1 MVEKGVANYWA
12 EMNKAS
18 VNSTKIK
25 AVASLPEEKPSKKQ
39 KVSLKLGTK
48 VAAVS
53 LPLPKASPVLAVPG
67 KVVSTLVLPTA
78 NKQRALGDPAKI
90 SPPTTSA
97 AVPALSKETALPAPG
112 TGSKITS
119 VTPQRTQTP
128 LEIAARLA
136 EEAEALAVDAA
147 IDIGSNPVIEYEL
160 EDEEFEAL
168 D

>member
-1 MVEKGVANYWA
+1 
-12 EMNKAS
+12 MNKAS
-18 VNSTKIK
+18 LNSTKNK
-25 AVASLPEEKPSKKQ
+25 AVASLPEDKPSKKQ

-78 NKQRALGDPAKI
+78 NKPRALVDPAKI
-90 SPPTTSA
+90 SPPTTSP
-97 AVPALSKETALPAPG
+97 AVSKETALPAPG
-112 TGSKITS
+112 TVSKITS
-119 VTPQRTQTP
+119 VTPQRMQTP
-128 LEIAARLA
+128 SVLAARLD
-136 EEAEALAVDAA
+136 EEAECLASIEAA
-147 IDIGSNPVIEYEL
+147 IDIGRDPVIEYEL